1 MEAQA
6 PGKSPSLLRDGVA
19 AARTGDRATAHSLL
33 SQVVTTQPENELAWL
48 WLASVADTAEASIN
62 CWRKALQINP
72 RQEHARSGL
81 KRLLLQEGISLARA
95 GHKPQ
100 ARRLLLEVSEL
111 DAQNEMIWL
120 WLAST
125 AETAD
130 EAIGHVRRVL
140 QIKPAHQRA
149 LDWLAKLQPKS
160 WHCPLCHEKYAD
172 PVEQCTACQAVLTL
186 RHPEALIN
194 NQRVNQA
201 TLQTAIADYE
211 SVPPETADF
220 DTHFY
225 LGLAYLNL
233 NQLNEGLARL
243 QQAGKLRPA
252 DTRLREEIAGFVQK
266 LSAQSAAP
274 ASGAIHQ
281 SDTGAGQRIV
291 LVVDDSPTIR
301 KLVTVTLERQGYRV
315 LVADGGV
322 EALKRLNEV
331 VPDLILLDITM
342 PHMDGYQL
350 CRLVKSNEMT
360 SKVPIVMLSGKDGFF
375 DKVRGR
381 MVGASEYV
389 TKPFEPVVLLQTVE
403 KQCNR

>member
-6 PGKSPSLLRDGVA
+6 PGKNPALLREGVA
-19 AARTGDRATAHSLL
+19 AARTGDRTTARSLL
-33 SQVVTTQPENELAWL
+33 SQVVTTQPDNELAWL
-48 WLASVADTAEASIN
+48 WLASVADTSGESIN
-62 CWRKALQINP
+62 CWRRALVINP

-95 GHKPQ
+95 GQKAQ

-111 DAQNEMIWL
+111 DPQNEMAWL
-120 WLAST
+120 WLASS
-125 AETAD
+125 AETSD
-130 EAIGHVRRVL
+130 EAISYVRRVL
-140 QIKPAHQRA
+140 QIDPEHARA
-149 LDWLAKLQPKS
+149 RDWLVKLQPKT
-160 WHCPLCHEKYAD
+160 WPCPLCHEKYLE
-172 PVEQCTACQAVLTL
+172 PVEQCTACQAVLSL
-186 RHPEALIN
+186 RNPEALLHN
-194 NQRVNQA
+194 EGVNQPS
-201 TLQTAIADYE
+201 LQTAIAHYE
-211 SVPPETADF
+211 SIARGAADF
-220 DTHFY
+220 ETHFN

-233 NQLNEGLARL
+233 GRLNEGLAGL
-243 QQAGKLRPA
+243 QEAGKLRPHDANLRREIESIARRLPKPTA
-252 DTRLREEIAGFVQK
+252 DAAPVTAPDAD
-266 LSAQSAAP
+266 AQS
-274 ASGAIHQ
+274 
-281 SDTGAGQRIV
+281 GQRVV

-301 KLVTVTLERQGYRV
+301 KLVTVTLEREGYRV

-389 TKPFEPVVLLQTVE
+389 TKPFEPAQLLQTVE
-403 KQCNR
+403 RQCSQ